1 MGEHLSSD
9 GKTARSRS
17 VNARGDGDR
26 LRADLLRCATQML
39 AAPRGVEIP
48 SLRAVARAAG
58 VTPSAVYLHFD
69 SGEDLARHVI
79 AGHFADLRAH
89 LQAVDD
95 PSTTAEQRLLTISTG
110 LAAWAQ
116 DRPGAYQVLFESPDL
131 SGPEDGPGIDLLDVL
146 TDLIADLGV
155 EPADA
160 RRRALL
166 LWSAVHG
173 VISLHL
179 HKPDAP
185 WVGSVDDDVE
195 DVVRAIVRSAADM
208 ADGGVSRR

>member
-9 GKTARSRS
+9 SPAARARS
-17 VNARGDGDR
+17 VNARGDGER
-26 LRADLLRCATQML
+26 LRADLLQFATQML

-69 SGEDLARHVI
+69 SGEDLARQVI

-89 LQAVDD
+89 LRAVDD
-95 PSTTAEQRLLTISTG
+95 VFASGERRLLAISAA

-116 DRPGAYQVLFESPDL
+116 ERPGAYQVLFESPDL
-131 SGPEDGPGIDLLDVL
+131 SSPEDGPGIDLLDLL
-146 TDLIADLGV
+146 TDLIADLDV
-155 EPADA
+155 ESADA

-185 WVGSVDDDVE
+185 WVGSIDDDVE
-195 DVVRAIVRSAADM
+195 DVVRAIVRSATGT
-208 ADGGVSRR
+208 GGASGR